1 MKRWS
6 SSSWASY
13 TPTFVSSG
21 AGTAQGVFALAGQ
34 SLSDDW
40 SLQSALSDS
49 GPPMST
55 DPDTSPLDQI
65 MTLARDIVDE
75 CPSCAGKA
83 SQIAMWAR
91 EIRER
96 RPSRQELEALVDA
109 TCNGFVPDDQRKLLI
124 VGLRALVRFA
134 E

>member
-1 MKRWS
+1 MQRLTPRWS
-6 SSSWASY
+6 RNSPLPACVGKAC
-13 TPTFVSSG
+13 F
-21 AGTAQGVFALAGQ
+21 FDDQ
-34 SLSDDW
+34 SL
-40 SLQSALSDS
+40 QPALSDS
-49 GPPMST
+49 GPPMPT
-55 DPDTSPLDQI
+55 DPDISPLDQI
-65 MTLARDIVDE
+65 LTLAREIVDD

-109 TCNGFVPDDQRKLLI
+109 TCNSFVPDDQRKLLI
-124 VGLRALVRFA
+124 EGLRALVRFA

>member
-1 MKRWS
+1 MP
-6 SSSWASY
+6 A
-13 TPTFVSSG
+13 
-21 AGTAQGVFALAGQ
+21 
-34 SLSDDW
+34 
-40 SLQSALSDS
+40 
-49 GPPMST
+49 

-65 MTLARDIVDE
+65 MTLSRGIIEE

-96 RPSRQELEALVDA
+96 RPSREELEALVDA
-109 TCNGFVPDDQRKLLI
+109 TCKGFVPDDQRKLLI
-124 VGLRALVRFA
+124 EGLRAMVRFA

>member
-1 MKRWS
+1 MP
-6 SSSWASY
+6 A
-13 TPTFVSSG
+13 
-21 AGTAQGVFALAGQ
+21 
-34 SLSDDW
+34 
-40 SLQSALSDS
+40 
-49 GPPMST
+49 

-65 MTLARDIVDE
+65 IALAREIIDE

-96 RPSRQELEALVDA
+96 RTSREELEALVDA
-109 TCNGFVPDDQRKLLI
+109 TCRGSVPDHQRKLLI
-124 VGLRALVRFA
+124 EGLRALVRFA

>member
-1 MKRWS
+1 MGW
-6 SSSWASY
+6 
-13 TPTFVSSG
+13 G
-21 AGTAQGVFALAGQ
+21 
-34 SLSDDW
+34 
-40 SLQSALSDS
+40 SALRGLIRQKKRNGPLPVRVSRVSFSDGGVLKS
-49 GPPMST
+49 ASIDSAPSMPA

-65 MTLARDIVDE
+65 MTLAREIVDD

-83 SQIAMWAR
+83 SEIAMWAR

-109 TCNGFVPDDQRKLLI
+109 TCRGSMPDDQRKLL
-124 VGLRALVRFA
+124 VESLRALVRFA

>member
-1 MKRWS
+1 M
-6 SSSWASY
+6 
-13 TPTFVSSG
+13 
-21 AGTAQGVFALAGQ
+21 
-34 SLSDDW
+34 
-40 SLQSALSDS
+40 SANS
-49 GPPMST
+49 
-55 DPDTSPLDQI
+55 DTSPLDQI
-65 MTLARDIVDE
+65 MNLAREIVDD

-109 TCNGFVPDDQRKLLI
+109 TCKGLVPDDQGNLLI
-124 VGLRALVRFA
+124 EGLRALVRFA

>member
-1 MKRWS
+1 M
-6 SSSWASY
+6 
-13 TPTFVSSG
+13 PTN
-21 AGTAQGVFALAGQ
+21 
-34 SLSDDW
+34 SD
-40 SLQSALSDS
+40 A
-49 GPPMST
+49 
-55 DPDTSPLDQI
+55 SPLDQI
-65 MTLARDIVDE
+65 LTLAREIVDE

-109 TCNGFVPDDQRKLLI
+109 ACEGSVPDDRRELLI
-124 VGLRALVRFA
+124 EGLRALVRFA

>member
-1 MKRWS
+1 MP
-6 SSSWASY
+6 A
-13 TPTFVSSG
+13 
-21 AGTAQGVFALAGQ
+21 A
-34 SLSDDW
+34 
-40 SLQSALSDS
+40 
-49 GPPMST
+49 
-55 DPDTSPLDQI
+55 PDTSPLDQI
-65 MTLARDIVDE
+65 VTLAREIVDE

-109 TCNGFVPDDQRKLLI
+109 TCKGFVLDDQRKLLI
-124 VGLRALVRFA
+124 ECLRALVRFA